1 MEKRK
6 NRRRKTVKDF
16 VLLLCE
22 CFLCLCVSRNSMRRP
37 QQTNVEN
44 KKRVLFKAK
53 VRSCLNVNVETVSVM
68 RQRKKKKKNFSAFLN
83 YFARALSLSL
93 SICFLNQFDEISK
106 TKSLANQSS
115 ETTTRSRRR
124 SLSNQK

>member
-44 KKRVLFKAK
+44 KKRVLYKAK

-68 RQRKKKKKNFSAFLN
+68 RQRKRKKKKFFCIFKLFRS
-83 YFARALSLSL
+83 RSLYL

-115 ETTTRSRRR
+115 ETTTTRSRRR